1 MSQLDEIHSELKTVH
16 GTVDI
21 LNNKM
26 ELLIKWQGAVDER
39 CKIKR
44 ESISNIKTTLFGNPA
59 KQNGLVSKVQCLM
72 DNKKRQLTSREFWQ
86 GVLQKVITWAIIA
99 VIVWAL
105 WTYKMSGG

>member
-1 MSQLDEIHSELKTVH
+1 MSQLDDIHGEIKTVH
-16 GTVDI
+16 KTVDI

-26 ELLIKWQGAVDER
+26 EVLAKWQGAVDER
-39 CKIKR
+39 CKTER
-44 ESISNIKTTLFGNPA
+44 ESVSNIKATLFGNPA

-86 GVLQKVITWAIIA
+86 GVLQKVITWGIIA

-105 WTYKMSGG
+105 WMYKTGGL